1 MLYRVVYLSS
11 ALQHFGLVDLD
22 LLLTASRR
30 RNIRDN
36 VTGLLLHD
44 GEHFIQALE
53 GDETVLRHLMRRI
66 EADPRHGGV
75 SYVAAGQIGNR
86 LFGRWAMA
94 AGRAAPGSIP
104 AMIDA
109 IRVSQ
114 NGTSEIAM
122 MMLKIFMRDM
132 RPERPVMPAFRRP
145 VLQSPS
151 RRGPLTLSET
161 ASRHLDIVH
170 M

>member
-22 LLLTASRR
+22 LLFTAARR

-53 GDETVLRHLMRRI
+53 GEEVILRHLMRRI
-66 EADPRHGGV
+66 EADPRHGGL
-75 SYVAAGQIGNR
+75 SYLAAGQIGNR

-94 AGRAAPGSIP
+94 SGRAAPGSIP
-104 AMIDA
+104 AMVDA

-132 RPERPVMPAFRRP
+132 RPERPVLPPLRQPAA
-145 VLQSPS
+145 PS
-151 RRGPLTLSET
+151 RRTRPELTAQL
-161 ASRHLDIVH
+161 
-170 M
+170 

>member
-44 GEHFIQALE
+44 GEHFVQALE
-53 GDETVLRHLMRRI
+53 GEEIVLRHLLRRI

-75 SYVAAGQIGNR
+75 SYVAAGEISNR

-94 AGRAAPGSIP
+94 SGRVAPGSVP

-122 MMLKIFMRDM
+122 MMLKVFMRDM
-132 RPERPVMPAFRRP
+132 RPERSALPTFRRSALSSALRRGRPEMPA
-145 VLQSPS
+145 L
-151 RRGPLTLSET
+151 L
-161 ASRHLDIVH
+161 
-170 M
+170 

>member
-11 ALQHFGLVDLD
+11 ALQHFGLVELD
-22 LLLTASRR
+22 LLLAASRR
-30 RNIRDN
+30 RNVRND

-53 GDETVLRHLMRRI
+53 GDEAVLRHLMRRI
-66 EADPRHGGV
+66 EADPRHGGI
-75 SYVAAGQIGNR
+75 SYVAAGLISHR

-94 AGRAAPGSIP
+94 SGRVAPGSIP

-122 MMLKIFMRDM
+122 MMLKVFMRDM
-132 RPERPVMPAFRRP
+132 RPERPALPPALRRARP
-145 VLQSPS
+145 E
-151 RRGPLTLSET
+151 LT
-161 ASRHLDIVH
+161 AHF
-170 M
+170 